1 MDHLRL
7 SFFSDREIPSFLSG
21 ESIIIITHDSSADS
35 EIEVW
40 YVYQVIST
48 VVIVAS
54 TRIRT
59 IAAANAQRHPKSD
72 RARIDALVR
81 AMKTMRMFKT
91 AKAKRL
97 RNVSVGEVRDTLRR
111 RNTLNTQPTI
121 SRRKSRFWQ
130 KWDRTTKLACFR
142 GFTAYLTMA
151 VCQWFIPVTID
162 FFLSGQPSELKLGYG
177 TSSIVL
183 ATLFGPGFAVWTHYA
198 MTNNAQKRIRDH
210 FPKGR
215 NPVIELWEI
224 TACWAVS
231 EQLAMSGPLALSRAF
246 DLKKYAFDVESW
258 NTLDESGQ
266 KRKIVEFCSVFI
278 LYLLLVAA
286 VSVPATIVARRVYAS
301 MLSDEDLAIV
311 PFHSGDRTR
320 LKPYDDRATFR
331 RPGLTVAEAF
341 STITWSDY
349 LQVLLIYM
357 QYFAINQFL
366 QLSYW
371 SANWKLHEVFEVEKY
386 ASTNLPCSPVGKV
399 LPFSARNITA
409 GALGGYLNHSE
420 L

>member
-1 MDHLRL
+1 M
-7 SFFSDREIPSFLSG
+7 
-21 ESIIIITHDSSADS
+21 
-35 EIEVW
+35 
-40 YVYQVIST
+40 IST

-54 TRIRT
+54 TKIET
-59 IAAANAQRHPKSD
+59 IAAANAQRHPFSD
-72 RARIDALVR
+72 HARMDTLVR
-81 AMKTMRMFKT
+81 AMKTMRAFKS

-97 RNVSVGEVRDTLRR
+97 RNVSVGEVRETLQR
-111 RNTLNTQPTI
+111 RNTLKAQHPPPKG
-121 SRRKSRFWQ
+121 KSELWK
-130 KWDRTTKLACFR
+130 KWDRTTNLACFR
-142 GFTAYLTMA
+142 GFTAYLQMA

-177 TSSIVL
+177 TTSIVL
-183 ATLFGPGFAVWTHYA
+183 ATLFGPGFAVWTHYT
-198 MTNNAQKRIRDH
+198 MTNKSQKRIQAH

-215 NPVIELWEI
+215 NTVIELWEI

-231 EQLAMSGPLALSRAF
+231 EQLSMSGPLALSRVF
-246 DLKKYAFDVESW
+246 DLKHYAFDVESW

-266 KRKIVEFCSVFI
+266 KTKTMEFCLVFM
-278 LYLLLVAA
+278 LYLLLVA
-286 VSVPATIVARRVYAS
+286 VVTVPATMVMRRVYAS

-341 STITWSDY
+341 SSITWSDY
-349 LQVLLIYM
+349 FQVLLVYM
-357 QYFAINQFL
+357 QYFAINQFI

-371 SANWKLHEVFEVEKY
+371 SANWKLHEVLEVEKY

-399 LPFSARNITA
+399 LPFSARNITI
-409 GALGGYLNHSE
+409 GALGDYLSHTE